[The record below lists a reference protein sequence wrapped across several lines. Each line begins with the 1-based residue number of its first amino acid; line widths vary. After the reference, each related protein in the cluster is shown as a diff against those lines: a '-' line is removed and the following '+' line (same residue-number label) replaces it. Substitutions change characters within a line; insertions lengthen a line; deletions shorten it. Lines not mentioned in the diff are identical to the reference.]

1 MPIVDGTGF
10 FMSVMM
16 LAVMGV
22 RVSVHRTVCM
32 TMRMLMGR
40 GGRHGNNALM
50 AVAMFAV
57 MVMGVCMRR
66 AVGMGMR
73 MLMFVVGMGMSGIAA
88 PVPVVMA
95 MGRAVFMH
103 VPVSMAVLIGMNGLT
118 FDARLADGTS
128 TSCTHK
134 PLLQCPAVLL
144 SGRVPS

>member
-40 GGRHGNNALM
+40 GSRHGNNALM
-50 AVAMFAV
+50 AVAVFAV

-66 AVGMGMR
+66 TIGMGMR
-73 MLMFVVGMGMSGIAA
+73 MLMFVVGMGMSGIA
-88 PVPVVMA
+88 VPVVMT
-95 MGRAVFMH
+95 MGRTVFMH
-103 VPVSMAVLIGMNGLT
+103 VPVSMAMLIGMNGLT